1 MENNEIDLA
10 ERIKKRRANL
20 RLTQSVVAKTA
31 GISQKQWSKIE
42 NGEQKIPAEWL
53 PKIAAA
59 LACTVAQLFGEV
71 PMVTGEY
78 VIVGNGGSDDFVVLI
93 SPGALERYAQ
103 DAVNNTT
110 PTLQGMQRHKL
121 DVAVS
126 EPCEVLTP

>member
-10 ERIKKRRANL
+10 KNIRMRRVEL
-20 RLTQSVVAKTA
+20 GLEQKTVAEAA
-31 GISQKQWSKIE
+31 GLWPNQLSNIE
-42 NGEQKIPAEWL
+42 NGKQRIRAECL

-59 LACTVAQLFGEV
+59 LACTVAQLYGEKPMSFGEYINV
-71 PMVTGEY
+71 
-78 VIVGNGGSDDFVVLI
+78 GSDDFVVLI

-110 PTLQGMQRHKL
+110 PTIREMQRHKL